1 MSRDGGHHRDQLR
14 AERGFDAPVVDHA
27 GVIITP
33 EAVVIDLD
41 TGGVASRLLAGL
53 IDAVLRVVV
62 LWVILLLSLLFGLGG
77 GTSTVVVVFSVFAAL
92 MVYPVLCETLTRGRT
107 PGKRAVGLRVVTVD
121 GAPIRFREAWLRML
135 GGIAD
140 LLLPPG
146 GVTGLLF
153 VWGTPRNQRI
163 GDLLAGTIVVRDA
176 RIDGRTGAF
185 WFDPPYG
192 LAAYADSIDPTAMTV
207 DQYTVVRSF
216 LLRVH
221 ELADN
226 ARYAVAHQLADSL
239 ATRLHHVRPQ
249 NVAPEAFLLCAVA
262 RYQRQHL
269 PMRLAAS
276 IVPGSQY
283 TPPPAAPAGPPMFP
297 AA

>member
-1 MSRDGGHHRDQLR
+1 MR
-14 AERGFDAPVVDHA
+14 AERGFDAPVEHA

-41 TGGVASRLLAGL
+41 TGGIASRLLAGL
-53 IDAVLRVVV
+53 IDVALRFVV
-62 LWVILLLSLLFGLGG
+62 LFVVLMLSVIAGLGD
-77 GTSTVVVVFSVFAAL
+77 GTSTVVVVFSLFCAL

-135 GGIAD
+135 GGVAD

-163 GDLLAGTIVVRDA
+163 GDLLAGTIVVREA
-176 RIDGRTGAF
+176 TIDGRTGAF
-185 WFDPPYG
+185 WFEPPYG
-192 LAAYADSIDPTAMTV
+192 LSGYADTIDPTAMTV

-239 ATRLHHVRPQ
+239 STRLHHVRPQ
-249 NVAPEAFLLCAVA
+249 NIAPEAFLLCAVA

-269 PMRLAAS
+269 PMRLAAA
-276 IVPGSQY
+276 IPASQF

-297 AA
+297 GV